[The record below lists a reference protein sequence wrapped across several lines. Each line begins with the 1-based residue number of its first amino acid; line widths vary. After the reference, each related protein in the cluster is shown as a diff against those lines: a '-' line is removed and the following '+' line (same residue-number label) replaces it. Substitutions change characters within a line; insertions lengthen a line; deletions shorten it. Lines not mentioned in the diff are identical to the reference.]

1 MTRTTAVA
9 AWVTVRARAGQG
21 RAVADFLRSA
31 AGTVAAEPATAAWFA
46 VQLGPTSFATF
57 AAFADDAGRQAH
69 LGGAVAT
76 GLTNRSADL
85 LAGPPVVDQV
95 DVLADKVTGAGATKG
110 LWILMDARAGK
121 AADAVAFL
129 NAAKPMIDT
138 ETFTVAWFAVQV
150 SASQFAIFDAF
161 PDDHARDRHLMG
173 KVAAALMAASA
184 DLFVRAPNLE
194 RADVLAHH
202 GAGAR

>member
-1 MTRTTAVA
+1 MTKTTNVALWVTIEAKAGQTAAVA
-9 AWVTVRARAGQG
+9 A
-21 RAVADFLRSA
+21 FLRSA
-31 AGTVAAEPATAAWFA
+31 VPLVAAEPATTAWFA
-46 VQLGPTSFATF
+46 VQLGPTSFAIF
-57 AAFADDAGRQAH
+57 DAFPDDAGRQAH
-69 LGGAVAT
+69 LGGAVAAA
-76 GLTNRSADL
+76 LMKQEPDL
-85 LAGPPVVDQV
+85 LAGPPSTEKV

-110 LWILMDARAGK
+110 LWILMDAKAGK

-138 ETFTVAWFAVQV
+138 ETFTAAWFAVQL

-161 PDDHARDRHLMG
+161 PDDACRDRHLMG

-202 GAGAR
+202 TAGSR